1 MPRRTAIMSALTG
14 GQDNFFLW
22 AMVLLPILSL
32 TAYIFDAYYYYYTV
46 CQSESSIYEGLLST
60 ILMVFSY
67 LQYCAPIKSRGLLI
81 TYHLLLWVLVET
93 GHIGYILSFVYSKK
107 TFSIIIF
114 VGWMLLDATFTI
126 ALIYCRVYKQLDH
139 HIIVKNKHI
148 FHFISRLEI
157 ILAIFIP
164 IFINQELTTITR
176 HNIAFFLLFDF
187 FSEIYERFRT
197 GWIKWCLYLF
207 VVAVTISV
215 TCEWLYFHFTEHISE
230 SITDVSELVAACLC
244 DTLII
249 MQFHQF
255 HFHPVYVDIEET
267 PIPAIIAKPSL
278 HQDGLTDNNDIV
290 YSF

>member
-1 MPRRTAIMSALTG
+1 MSGKKPIMSALTG

-22 AMVLLPILSL
+22 AMVLLPILSS
-32 TAYIFDAYYYYYTV
+32 TAYIFDAFYYYYTV

-67 LQYCAPIKSRGLLI
+67 LQYCTPIKSRRLLI
-81 TYHLLLWVLVET
+81 FYHLLLWVLVEI
-93 GHIGYILSFVYSKK
+93 GHIGYILSYIYSKK
-107 TFSIIIF
+107 TSSIIIF
-114 VGWMLLDATFTI
+114 VGWMLLDLTFTVS
-126 ALIYCRVYKQLDH
+126 LLYCRVHKQLDH
-139 HIIVKNKHI
+139 HIIVENKHI
-148 FHFISRLEI
+148 FHFISRLEV

-164 IFINQELTTITR
+164 VFINQELTTITH

-207 VVAVTISV
+207 VIAVTISV
-215 TCEWLYFHFTEHISE
+215 TCEWLYFGSRQHIYE

-255 HFHPVYVDIEET
+255 HFHPVHVDIEET
-267 PIPAIIAKPSL
+267 SIPTIIAKQSQN
-278 HQDGLTDNNDIV
+278 QDGLTDNNNIA
-290 YSF
+290 YYF